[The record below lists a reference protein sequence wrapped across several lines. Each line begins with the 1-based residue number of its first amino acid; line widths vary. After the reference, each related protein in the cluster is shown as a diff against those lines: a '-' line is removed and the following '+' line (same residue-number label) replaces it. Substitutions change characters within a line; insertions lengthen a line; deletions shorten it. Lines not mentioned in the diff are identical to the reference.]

1 MRTRAIGRG
10 PSRNGGWLWRRH
22 VSETLGF
29 RPACSCDAGDAIPC
43 TVLDPFGAGT
53 TGVVAKQHGRSYV
66 GIELNP
72 TYLEMGRERIA
83 NTPSPVADTRIE
95 AA

>member
-1 MRTRAIGRG
+1 LQPTPGAFYPRT
-10 PSRNGGWLWRRH
+10 
-22 VSETLGF
+22 TLGF
-29 RPACSCDAGDAIPC
+29 RPACSCDAGAAVPC
-43 TVLDPFGAGT
+43 TVLDPFNGAGT

-72 TYLEMGRERIA
+72 EYLA
-83 NTPSPVADTRIE
+83 LADTRIE